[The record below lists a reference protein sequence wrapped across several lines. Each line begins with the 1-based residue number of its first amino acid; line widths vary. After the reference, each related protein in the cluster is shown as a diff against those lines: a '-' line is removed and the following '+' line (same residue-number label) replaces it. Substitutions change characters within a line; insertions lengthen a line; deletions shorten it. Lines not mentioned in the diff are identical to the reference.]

1 MFRNPVDLESDV
13 TTHDEMLLRSMT
25 ALVSSH
31 GKAISRFGASVVV
44 MSKFAEA
51 VLPQLSAAQIERTI
65 DAFSALIGEALV
77 VADGTDKAVLPGDY
91 RATLLEQSNV
101 LLNRLGG
108 HAAVPR

>member
-1 MFRNPVDLESDV
+1 MFRNPVDLESGV

-65 DAFSALIGEALV
+65 EAFRVLIGDALD
-77 VADGTDKAVLPGDY
+77 VADDTDKAVLPGDY

-101 LLNRLGG
+101 LLNRLGNN
-108 HAAVPR
+108 AAAPR

>member
-1 MFRNPVDLESDV
+1 MN
-13 TTHDEMLLRSMT
+13 THDEMLLRSMT

-51 VLPQLSAAQIERTI
+51 VLPQLSAAQIECTI
-65 DAFSALIGEALV
+65 EAFRVLIDDALD
-77 VADGTDKAVLPGDY
+77 VADDTDKTVLPGDY
-91 RATLLEQSNV
+91 RATLVEQSNM

-108 HAAVPR
+108 SAAAPR